1 MNPSQPTPT
10 SDQVPDDWGS
20 KTHVQTLVLM
30 VATVL
35 GFFLCY
41 RMAVPFLPGLVWA
54 LGLAV
59 LFAPFQRWLEARI
72 KRRAL
77 AAMVAVLVIALIV
90 VVPLTFIGQK
100 LVVQAAKGAEL
111 IEFKVNSGEWRRGL
125 QASPA
130 LESLVTQI
138 DQRIDLPGTVKSL
151 TGWLISRAGLI
162 VKGSVFQL
170 VDFMLTFYLLFF
182 FLRDRREALQMIKS
196 LSPLRSSEMNR
207 LFHRV
212 GDTIVATIYG
222 TLVVSALQGLLGGL
236 MFWWLGLPAPLL
248 WGTVMGVLALV
259 PVLGA
264 FVVWLPAALFLV
276 MDGSWGQAIVLT
288 LWGLLVVGTID
299 NLLRPILVGNR
310 MKLPTVLAFI
320 SVLGGLLQFGAA
332 GLILGP
338 AILAVTTVLLE
349 IWSGRALDEK
359 SSHFRDEASSHSRLG
374 SGHDDEGGVAG
385 EGVAAAGGPQN
396 HLRKKLEGAAPE
408 DS

>member
-1 MNPSQPTPT
+1 MGGMMKGSESLIDSIPAEYRMNPSPPTPL

-20 KTHVQTLVLM
+20 KMHVQTLVLM

-41 RMAVPFLPGLVWA
+41 RMAIPFLPGLVWA

-72 KRRAL
+72 KSHAL

-130 LESLVTQI
+130 LESMVTQI

-151 TGWLISRAGLI
+151 TGWLISRAGSI

-170 VDFMLTFYLLFF
+170 VDFLLTFYLLFF
-182 FLRDRREALQMIKS
+182 FLRDRRAALHMIKS
-196 LSPLRSSEMNR
+196 LSPLQPSDMDR

-222 TLVVSALQGLLGGL
+222 TLVVAALQGFLGGL
-236 MFWWLGLPAPLL
+236 MFWWLGLPAPLM

-264 FVVWLPAALFLV
+264 FVVWLPAAFFLV
-276 MDGSWGQAIVLT
+276 MDGELGAGACFDAVGAVGGGDDRQFVASHFSGEAVEIAHGASLHFGAGRAAAVWGGRAYSRA
-288 LWGLLVVGTID
+288 GH
-299 NLLRPILVGNR
+299 
-310 MKLPTVLAFI
+310 
-320 SVLGGLLQFGAA
+320 SGGDDGAA
-332 GLILGP
+332 GNL
-338 AILAVTTVLLE
+338 V
-349 IWSGRALDEK
+349 R
-359 SSHFRDEASSHSRLG
+359 SR
-374 SGHDDEGGVAG
+374 
-385 EGVAAAGGPQN
+385 AGGNVISFP
-396 HLRKKLEGAAPE
+396 G
-408 DS
+408 

>member
-1 MNPSQPTPT
+1 MNPSQQTPP

-20 KTHVQTLVLM
+20 KTHVQPLVLM

-41 RMAVPFLPGLVWA
+41 RMAIPFLPGLVWA

-59 LFAPFQRWLEARI
+59 LFAPFQRWLEARL
-72 KRRAL
+72 KSHAL

-138 DQRIDLPGTVKSL
+138 DQRIDLPGSVKSF

-182 FLRDRREALQMIKS
+182 FLRE
-196 LSPLRSSEMNR
+196 
-207 LFHRV
+207 
-212 GDTIVATIYG
+212 
-222 TLVVSALQGLLGGL
+222 
-236 MFWWLGLPAPLL
+236 
-248 WGTVMGVLALV
+248 
-259 PVLGA
+259 
-264 FVVWLPAALFLV
+264 
-276 MDGSWGQAIVLT
+276 
-288 LWGLLVVGTID
+288 
-299 NLLRPILVGNR
+299 
-310 MKLPTVLAFI
+310 
-320 SVLGGLLQFGAA
+320 
-332 GLILGP
+332 
-338 AILAVTTVLLE
+338 
-349 IWSGRALDEK
+349 
-359 SSHFRDEASSHSRLG
+359 
-374 SGHDDEGGVAG
+374 
-385 EGVAAAGGPQN
+385 
-396 HLRKKLEGAAPE
+396 
-408 DS
+408 

>member
-1 MNPSQPTPT
+1 M
-10 SDQVPDDWGS
+10 
-20 KTHVQTLVLM
+20 
-30 VATVL
+30 
-35 GFFLCY
+35 
-41 RMAVPFLPGLVWA
+41 PFLPGLVWA
-54 LGLAV
+54 FGLAV

-72 KRRAL
+72 KSHAL

-138 DQRIDLPGTVKSL
+138 DQRIDLPGSVKSF

-162 VKGSVFQL
+162 VKGSVSQL

-196 LSPLRSSEMNR
+196 LSPLRPSEMNR

-259 PVLGA
+259 PVLWA
-264 FVVWLPAALFLV
+264 FIVWMPAALFLV
-276 MDGSWGQAIVLT
+276 MDGLALVLT

-299 NLLRPILVGNR
+299 NLLRPMLVGNR

-349 IWSGRALDEK
+349 IWSGRAQVET
-359 SSHFRDEASSHSRLG
+359 SSHSQDETSSHSRTLWR
-374 SGHDDEGGVAG
+374 
-385 EGVAAAGGPQN
+385 AAAPVTGQSAQAPSD
-396 HLRKKLEGAAPE
+396 LMGARA
-408 DS
+408 DQ